1 MTRPR
6 AEARS
11 ALRDVAAFLILA
23 DIAVLSLHILRRL
36 PLPGGF
42 GLPAPGP
49 FWSLTDQTGMAS
61 SLELA
66 QMTLASLVLMLA
78 AWRRPTPAVLLAALA
93 LSILTLTETF
103 DLHIRLGRELRFVA
117 RALAEAGW
125 PLPGAPA
132 LLGAVTMG
140 GLALGLACLAGAAA
154 EGRHERR
161 IARQVLIV
169 LVLFLGLGGGFDL
182 LGKLAVALRPPL
194 EVAEETAELL
204 IATFACVRLL
214 RPCWQWRADPCARPG
229 RAPSG
234 GLQPASANSRG
245 LR

>member
-1 MTRPR
+1 MTRPK
-6 AEARS
+6 AEAGT

-23 DIAVLSLHILRRL
+23 DIAVISLHILRRL

-42 GLPAPGP
+42 GLPVSGP

-93 LSILTLTETF
+93 LAVLTVTETF

-117 RALAEAGW
+117 RALVEAGW
-125 PLPGAPA
+125 PLPAAPA
-132 LLGAVTMG
+132 LLGALTMG
-140 GLALGLACLAGAAA
+140 GLALGFACLAGAAA
-154 EGRHERR
+154 RGRRERR
-161 IARQVLIV
+161 IARQVLVV
-169 LVLFLGLGGGFDL
+169 LLLFLGLGGGLDL
-182 LGKLAVALRPPL
+182 LGKLTAAMRAPL

-204 IATFACVRLL
+204 ISTFACARLL
-214 RPCWQWRADPCARPG
+214 RPCWLWFADPCASMR

-234 GLQPASANSRG
+234 GLQPASGVSRG
-245 LR
+245 LS